1 VNPRHARA
9 RFALRIAAALVPA
22 VLATGCGSDQ
32 SMTSPVTEPAREIDT
47 LWWAMFAAGMVIFAV
62 VLGLLVAAF
71 VRRRRSDEGERAE
84 RASYAVILGG
94 GMVAPVVLLA
104 VLFAFVIRV
113 MPAVSA
119 PAPGSTR
126 LTVEVIGH
134 DWYWE
139 VRYPGTDAVTAN
151 EIHLPAGTPVR
162 VVARTADVI
171 HSFWVPR
178 LNRKIDM
185 IPGRSNSIELDVPKA
200 GIYRGQ
206 CSEFCGLGHAE
217 MAFEVIVQTPDA
229 FRSWLEH
236 EAQPAETP
244 PAGPALAGEREFVNA
259 SCADC
264 HAIRGTTAAG
274 RVGPDLTHIGSR
286 RTLAALTIPN
296 TPGDLMQW
304 ISNPQGFKPG
314 SRMPGFASL
323 PASIRRALVAYLESL
338 R

>member
-1 VNPRHARA
+1 
-9 RFALRIAAALVPA
+9 
-22 VLATGCGSDQ
+22 
-32 SMTSPVTEPAREIDT
+32 
-47 LWWAMFAAGMVIFAV
+47 
-62 VLGLLVAAF
+62 
-71 VRRRRSDEGERAE
+71 
-84 RASYAVILGG
+84 VILGG
-94 GMVAPVVLLA
+94 GMVAPVVVLA

-134 DWYWE
+134 QWYWE

-151 EIHLPAGTPVR
+151 EIHIPAGTPVR
-162 VVARTADVI
+162 IVARTADVI

-185 IPGRSNSIELDVPKA
+185 IPGRSNSIELDVPRV
-200 GIYRGQ
+200 GTYRGQ

-217 MAFEVIVQTPDA
+217 MAFEVIVQPPNA
-229 FRSWLEH
+229 FQAWLDH
-236 EAQPAETP
+236 EAQPAKSA
-244 PAGPALAGEREFVNA
+244 AGGAALTGAQEFQSA

-264 HAIRGTTAAG
+264 HTIRGTPADG
-274 RVGPDLTHIGSR
+274 RVGPDLTHVGSR

-304 ISNPQGFKPG
+304 ITNPQGWKPG

-323 PASIRRALVAYLESL
+323 PLAARRALVAYLESL

>member
-1 VNPRHARA
+1 M
-9 RFALRIAAALVPA
+9 PA

-32 SMTSPVTEPAREIDT
+32 SVTSPVTEPAREIDT

-62 VLGLLVAAF
+62 VLGLLAAAF

-119 PAPGSTR
+119 PSPGSTR

-151 EIHLPAGTPVR
+151 EIHLPTGTPVR
-162 VVARTADVI
+162 VVARTGRRHPQLLGAAAQPQDR
-171 HSFWVPR
+171 HDPR
-178 LNRKIDM
+178 PLEQRRAGRAEGRHLPRPVLRVLR
-185 IPGRSNSIELDVPKA
+185 PGATPRWPVRGDRRSRRMRSRPGSSI
-200 GIYRGQ
+200 
-206 CSEFCGLGHAE
+206 
-217 MAFEVIVQTPDA
+217 
-229 FRSWLEH
+229 

-244 PAGPALAGEREFVNA
+244 PAGPALAGERDFVNA

-304 ISNPQGFKPG
+304 ISNPQRFKPG

-323 PASIRRALVAYLESL
+323 PASVRRALVAYLESL